1 MCFWWI
7 KDLRVH
13 KDSVGYYEL
22 SDIKHDTIVTAVKD
36 SLIRMQL
43 ARNDLRAQ
51 AYDGAS
57 NIPGKKTLMFLSKLQ
72 LNTQNRYQPT
82 VKGIH

>member
-7 KDLRVH
+7 KDLSVH

-22 SDIKHDTIVTAVKD
+22 SDIKRDTIVTAVKD

-57 NIPGKKTLMFLSKLQ
+57 NIPGKKNLMFLSKLQ